1 MFANLSRT
9 GPPAETPVG
18 PKPTLRHRV
27 FAAWGAF
34 CHDHAWVVVGV
45 CVAVTAFF
53 GWFAIGIKLDLGFLA
68 LLDKKDPLIER
79 ANNAN
84 DNFGGMDYLV
94 LVLTTPQDEPADKDR
109 LIRFANV
116 LVPRLRQNSDL
127 IRRVVDRVD
136 LDDLVRWAPL
146 FLEGDDLDDFVRD
159 MKEQKDDLASLF
171 ADTRLVP
178 FLTELNNTL
187 ENDIIVADEIAD
199 PGEAVDQ
206 LEALGDFY
214 ETAGRYLGEDDPGD
228 GPVKRSVR
236 GLFVPDTDEADVLKD
251 DYFFFDN
258 DRALM
263 LRVMATKPPDD
274 YIFCV
279 QVLDF
284 VEKAY
289 ADVASEAPGIEMLY
303 GGAMVVMRD
312 EYRALVR
319 DIKLSTWLSFALVL
333 VIFVAVFRRI
343 ADLALI
349 GICLGAGLA
358 ITYGLTH
365 FAIGFLSLLTAFFG
379 AMMIGLGIDFAI
391 HYMSRY
397 SENVHSGMTSR
408 DACIAAFTGAGPGI
422 VTGATTTAVAF
433 LALMIAR
440 FKGLSQLGFVSGAG
454 ILIML
459 GLMLT
464 LLPAMLALRER
475 YRTRRESSRAIGD
488 ALSLG
493 HLAEF
498 AIHRPKVS
506 TIAIVLSL
514 LATGWGALHTSF
526 NYDYRSLEPRGAISM
541 KHVAILEERLDRG
554 LDYGLFVAGDLARVR
569 ELAAAAKTL
578 STVREVESI
587 TDYLPENQA
596 VKNEKLRALAPVFDA
611 IEVRRRPEMTDAF
624 RAESL
629 ADFAVATRGSAR
641 VVRAVLQ
648 LAILGGQFEVEDKSR
663 EVIGRI
669 ESFAAR
675 VEAQPSTGM
684 AAGITRYQGY
694 LAAELSRLLDSLRL
708 STHGE
713 ELTIEKLPEVVREHF
728 IGYDGRMV
736 VYTYPTQNVWN
747 EQFMKR
753 HNAELLGVDE
763 TAVSVPIIFDAVVS
777 AIKVD
782 FKSSVWYSAL
792 AVFLLVL
799 VDFRRLRTTLLAMLP
814 LLTGGVW
821 MVGIMP
827 LIGMQFNL
835 INVAIVPLILGIGV
849 DNGVHI
855 IHRYRGETEHRVSRA
870 VEHTGKA
877 ILLSAL
883 TTIAGFGT
891 LGLASYVAVGTLGQ
905 LLAVG
910 VFFCFFSS
918 VFVLPLVL
926 SWFDRRGWRV

>member
-1 MFANLSRT
+1 M
-9 GPPAETPVG
+9 PPNTVP
-18 PKPTLRHRV
+18 PRPTVRQRA
-27 FAAWGAF
+27 FAAWGAL

-45 CVAVTAFF
+45 CLAITAFF
-53 GWFAIGIKLDLGFLA
+53 GYFAMGIKLDLGFIA
-68 LLDKKDPLIER
+68 LLDKEDPLIER
-79 ANNAN
+79 ANSAN
-84 DNFGGMDYLV
+84 DSFGGMDYLV
-94 LVLTTPQDEPADKDR
+94 LVLTTPHEEPADKDR
-109 LIRFANV
+109 LIRFANL
-116 LVPRLRQNSDL
+116 LVPRLRENTDL

-136 LDDLVRWAPL
+136 LDEMVRWAPL
-146 FLEGDDLDDFVRD
+146 FLEGDGLDDFVRD
-159 MKEQKDDLASLF
+159 MTERKDDLARLF

-178 FLTELNNTL
+178 FLTQLNSML

-199 PGEAVDQ
+199 PEDALTQ
-206 LEALGDFY
+206 LDALGDFY
-214 ETAGRYLGEDDPGD
+214 ETAGRYLAEAEDPGD

-236 GLFVPDTDEADVLKD
+236 NLFVPETDDADVLKD

-274 YIFCV
+274 YVFCT
-279 QVLDF
+279 QVLDL
-284 VEKAY
+284 VERTY
-289 ADVASEAPGIEMLY
+289 ANVAAEAPGVEMLY

-319 DIKLSTWLSFALVL
+319 DIKFSTWMSLALVL
-333 VIFVAVFRRI
+333 IIFVAVFRRVT
-343 ADLALI
+343 DLALI

-397 SENVHSGMTSR
+397 SENTQAGMTPR
-408 DACIAAFTGAGPGI
+408 DACIAAFTGVGPGI
-422 VTGATTTAVAF
+422 VTGAATTAVAF

-440 FKGLSQLGFVSGAG
+440 FKGLSQLGFVSGSG
-454 ILIML
+454 ILIMMA
-459 GLMLT
+459 LMLS
-464 LLPAMLALRER
+464 LLPAMLTLRDR
-475 YRTRRESSRAIGD
+475 YRGNRRQSRAIGD

-493 HLAEF
+493 RIADL
-498 AIHRPKVS
+498 AIHHPRMGGVA
-506 TIAIVLSL
+506 IAASLVL
-514 LATGWGALHTSF
+514 AAWGALHTSF

-554 LDYGLFVAGDLARVR
+554 LDYGLFVSDDLARIR
-569 ELAAAAKTL
+569 ELTAAAKTL

-587 TDYLPENQA
+587 TDYIPEDQPA
-596 VKNEKLRALAPVFDA
+596 KNAKLRTLAPVFDA
-611 IEVRRRPEMTDAF
+611 INIRRAPMDNDAF
-624 RAESL
+624 TSGTVGGF
-629 ADFAVATRGSAR
+629 ADAARGSVR

-648 LAILGGQFEVEDKSR
+648 LAILGGQFEVEDKAR
-663 EVIGRI
+663 EVMTRI
-669 ESFAAR
+669 ESFAKTIDERPTVQA
-675 VEAQPSTGM
+675 ATG
-684 AAGITRYQGY
+684 ATRYQRY
-694 LAAELSRLLDSLRL
+694 LSEELSRLLESLRL
-708 STHGE
+708 STRGE
-713 ELTIEKLPEVVREHF
+713 ELTVDRLPEIVREHF
-728 IGYDGRMV
+728 IGNDGRMV

-747 EQFMKR
+747 EHFMKR

-763 TAVSVPIIFDAVVS
+763 TAVSVPIIFDAVVA
-777 AIKVD
+777 AIRVD

-799 VDFRRLRTTLLAMLP
+799 IDFRRLQTTLLAMLP
-814 LLTGGVW
+814 LLAGGLW

-855 IHRYRGETEHRVSRA
+855 LHRYRGETEHRVARA

-918 VFVLPLVL
+918 VYVLPLVL
-926 SWFDRRGWRV
+926 SWFDRKGWRV

>member
-1 MFANLSRT
+1 M
-9 GPPAETPVG
+9 
-18 PKPTLRHRV
+18 
-27 FAAWGAF
+27 
-34 CHDHAWVVVGV
+34 VVGV
-45 CVAVTAFF
+45 CLAITAFF
-53 GWFAIGIKLDLGFLA
+53 GYFAMGIKLDLGFIA
-68 LLDKKDPLIER
+68 LLDKEDPLIAR
-79 ANNAN
+79 ANSAN
-84 DNFGGMDYLV
+84 DSFGGMDYLV
-94 LVLTTPQDEPADKDR
+94 LVLTTPHEEPADKER
-109 LIRFANV
+109 LIRFANR
-116 LVPRLRQNSDL
+116 LGPRLRENSDL

-136 LDDLVRWAPL
+136 LDDMVRWAPL
-146 FLEGDDLDDFVRD
+146 FLEGDDLDDFVRE
-159 MKEQKDDLASLF
+159 MTEQKDDLARLF
-171 ADTRLVP
+171 TDTRLVP
-178 FLTELNNTL
+178 FLTQLNATL
-187 ENDIIVADEIAD
+187 ESDIIVADEIAD
-199 PGEAVDQ
+199 PEDAVSQ
-206 LEALGDFY
+206 LDALGEFY
-214 ETAGRYLGEDDPGD
+214 ETADRYLSAVEDPGD

-236 GLFVPDTDEADVLKD
+236 NLFVPETDEAEVLKD
-251 DYFFFDN
+251 DYFFFDH

-274 YIFCV
+274 YIFCT
-279 QVLDF
+279 QVLDL
-284 VEKAY
+284 VEKTY
-289 ADVASEAPGIEMLY
+289 ADVASQAPGIEMLY

-312 EYRALVR
+312 EYRALVH
-319 DIKLSTWLSFALVL
+319 DIKLSTWLSLALVL
-333 VIFVAVFRRI
+333 IIFIAVFRRVT
-343 ADLALI
+343 DLALI

-397 SENVHSGMTSR
+397 RENLQNGLDSR

-459 GLMLT
+459 ALMLT
-464 LLPAMLALRER
+464 LLPAMMALRER
-475 YRTRRESSRAIGD
+475 YRKRAGPTRAIDD
-488 ALSLG
+488 AFSLG
-493 HLAEF
+493 RLAEY
-498 AIHRPKVS
+498 AIRRPKFNS
-506 TIAIVLSL
+506 LAIIVSL
-514 LATGWGALHTSF
+514 LLAGWGALQTSF

-554 LDYGLFVAGDLARVR
+554 LDYGLFVADDLTRIR
-569 ELAAAAKTL
+569 DLTAKAKML

-587 TDYLPENQA
+587 TDYIPENQPA
-596 VKNEKLRALAPVFDA
+596 KNAKLRTLAPVFDA
-611 IEVRRRPEMTDAF
+611 IAIRQMPEAGDAF
-624 RAESL
+624 GRETL
-629 ADFAVATRGSAR
+629 ADYAGAVRGSVR

-648 LAILGGQFEVEDKSR
+648 LAILGGQFEVEDKAR
-663 EVIGRI
+663 EVMTRI
-669 ESFAAR
+669 ESFAKSIDEHPNGQA
-675 VEAQPSTGM
+675 ATG
-684 AAGITRYQGY
+684 ATRYQRY
-694 LAAELSRLLDSLRL
+694 LSGELSRLLESLRL
-708 STHGE
+708 SARGE
-713 ELTIEKLPEVVREHF
+713 ELTVEKLPAIVREHF
-728 IGYDGRMV
+728 IGNDGRMV
-736 VYTYPTQNVWN
+736 VYMYPTQNVWN
-747 EQFMKR
+747 EHFMKK
-753 HNAELLGVDE
+753 HNAELLAVDE
-763 TAVSVPIIFDAVVS
+763 TAVSVPIIFDAVVA

-814 LLTGGVW
+814 LLSGGLW

-855 IHRYRGETEHRVSRA
+855 LHRYRGETEHRVARA

-877 ILLSAL
+877 IFLSAL
-883 TTIAGFGT
+883 TTITGFGT

-910 VFFCFFSS
+910 VFFCFLSS
-918 VFVLPLVL
+918 VYVLPLVL
-926 SWFDRRGWRV
+926 SWFDRKGWRV